1 MRRPVLAPALAL
13 ALALATAAGAQE
25 VRTTVVPDTVTAGGI
40 VRVAIRVVVERGA
53 EVTFPDSLVL
63 PADAEAAA
71 SRVIARDSV
80 DGERDAVTATFAL
93 TAWRPGRFPL
103 EPVEIRTQTG
113 ANAATVRV
121 GLPPLTVVSVLP
133 ADTSGIQP
141 QPPRG
146 VIGPDRA
153 LLPLLLLAAL
163 LGLAAAGVVYALRK
177 RKRRPVS
184 IPATP
189 PRERALAELDRIRRS
204 GLLENGQYK
213 AFCAA
218 VSGVVRTYL
227 AEIEPAW
234 GTDLTTSELAGA
246 LRAPRIAPPS
256 GIAEAARVEADRG
269 DDAADPAS
277 ALIGLLGVA
286 DVVKFTGVAGS
297 ASGADTI
304 WTRARTWVG
313 AWDASI
319 RKAA

>member
-1 MRRPVLAPALAL
+1 MKPAALALAPALAL
-13 ALALATAAGAQE
+13 AVAAAAGAQE
-25 VRTTVVPDTVTAGGI
+25 VRTATMPDTVTAGGI
-40 VRVAIRVVVERGA
+40 VRVAIRVVIPRGA

-80 DGERDAVTATFAL
+80 DGEREAVTATFAL
-93 TAWRPGRFPL
+93 TAWRPGPFSL
-103 EPVEIRTQTG
+103 EPVEIRTRSG
-113 ANAATVRV
+113 GYGATVRAA
-121 GLPPLTVVSVLP
+121 LPAFTVVSVLP
-133 ADTSGIQP
+133 ADTSGIEP

-163 LGLAAAGVVYALRK
+163 VAVVAVAIVYALRK
-177 RKRRPVS
+177 RKPKPVS
-184 IPATP
+184 VPATP
-189 PRERALAELDRIRRS
+189 PRDRALAELDRIRRS
-204 GLLENGQYK
+204 GLLESGQYK
-213 AFCAA
+213 VFCAA

-246 LRAPRIAPPS
+246 MRAERIPPPAR
-256 GIAEAARVEADRG
+256 IDEAARVEPDPG
-269 DDAADPAS
+269 DDAVDPAS
-277 ALIGLLGVA
+277 SLIRLLGVA

-297 ASGADTI
+297 ASHADTI